1 MWIGSLD
8 YWAGKKMSNRKGEE
22 AGSFGYGFK
31 VIQHADSQTEFQ
43 PTTIIKNVP
52 MEFIIM
58 QMQVFL
64 DDIKKQYRDK
74 HSKRSAKEE

>member
-1 MWIGSLD
+1 
-8 YWAGKKMSNRKGEE
+8 MSNIKSEE
-22 AGSFGYGFK
+22 IRSFGYGFK

-52 MEFIIM
+52 IEFIIM

-64 DDIKKQYRDK
+64 DDAKKEYHDK
-74 HSKRSAKEE
+74 YSKRSAKEE